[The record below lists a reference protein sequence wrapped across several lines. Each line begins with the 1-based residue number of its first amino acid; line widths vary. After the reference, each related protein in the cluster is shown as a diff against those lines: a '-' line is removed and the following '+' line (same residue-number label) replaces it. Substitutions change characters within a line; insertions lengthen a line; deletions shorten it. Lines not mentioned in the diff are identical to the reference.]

1 MAGEHVYDYGRYFK
15 MIRLG
20 PCVVCLPLLPGTLL
34 LCSEKLAFQALGLC
48 DLVGA
53 GRAGVRLLVW
63 SSLVKSA
70 LPIDDAFQVP
80 PPHCVVPSP
89 FCQVS
94 LLPPWPQEVQR
105 DPKAELT

>member
-70 LPIDDAFQVP
+70 LPIDDCFPGAP
-80 PPHCVVPSP
+80 TPLP